1 MSTLQPLPT
10 ALTLT
15 YIMLSL
21 AFLFSF
27 LRLVKGPYLPDRV
40 VALDLV
46 TTLVVAVI
54 AVFAVAANQSVFL
67 RAALPVALIAF
78 LGTIA
83 FAYYVEK
90 RGKP

>member
-15 YIMLSL
+15 FIMLSL
-21 AFLFSF
+21 AFLFTF

-46 TTLVVAVI
+46 STLAVAVI
-54 AVFAVAANQSVFL
+54 AVIALSTDQSIFL
-67 RAALPVALIAF
+67 RAAMPVVLIAF